1 MNIMKK
7 PLLSICLRTY
17 DNQKFVLEA
26 LEGIFKQNV
35 NFDLE
40 FIYSDDCSKDNSFE
54 LVQNAIKDSSKFVNV
69 HLKKQPKNLGMIDN
83 LLYLLNNCQGDY
95 IAMCDGDDYW
105 SDPEKLQIQVDFLE
119 ANPDYEVCFTNVC
132 TIAENGNVI
141 KKKLI
146 NDGRRTDYEMK
157 HLPTWV
163 PVSTKVFRKRDF
175 NDLSRTVPGDD
186 MYMLLYQSRIGKIK
200 FLDIVTGAYRYQ
212 SRGTYSSL
220 EISKRK
226 DYELKTHM
234 ECMVLVTKD
243 LYPKYQRLILKKIV
257 ELRYLDKALYLERL
271 KDLKLFM
278 QTHPDWFPKWDSI
291 KTHFIVGVLKVLDLI
306 GVYGGKSV
314 MLRVIDKII

>member
-1 MNIMKK
+1 MKK

-17 DNQKFVLEA
+17 NNQEFVLEA
-26 LEGIFKQNV
+26 LEGMFKQKV

-54 LVQNAIKDSSKFVNV
+54 LVQNAIKDSDQFVNV

-83 LLYLLNNCQGDY
+83 LLYLLNNCKGDY

-105 SDPEKLQIQVDFLE
+105 SDPEKSQIQIDFLE

-132 TIAENGNVI
+132 TIQEDGKI
-141 KKKLI
+141 LKEKLI

-163 PVSTKVFRKRDF
+163 PVSTKIFRNRDF
-175 NDLSRTVPGDD
+175 NSLSRTVPGDD
-186 MYMLLYQSRIGKIK
+186 MYMLLYQSKLGKIK

-220 EISKRK
+220 EVSKRK

-234 ECMVLVTKD
+234 ECMELVTAD
-243 LYPKYQRLILKKIV
+243 LYPKYQNLIIKKIV
-257 ELRYLDKALYLERL
+257 ELRYLDKKLYLERL
-271 KDLKLFM
+271 LDLKSFM
-278 QTHPDWFPKWDSI
+278 KKYTNRFSKWEAI
-291 KTHFIVGVLKVLDLI
+291 KMNVIIGVLRVLDLVGI
-306 GVYGGKSV
+306 KGGKNL
-314 MLRVIDKII
+314 MLRVINKII